1 MVSTECHKYFHSRNH
16 EYYNYYTRRRQFMSI
31 AKMLERLAEMF
42 PKQDYQSK
50 LERYISSKYPTS
62 VTDVEHHTN
71 AFQRNEFRG
80 LGL

>member
-1 MVSTECHKYFHSRNH
+1 
-16 EYYNYYTRRRQFMSI
+16 MSI